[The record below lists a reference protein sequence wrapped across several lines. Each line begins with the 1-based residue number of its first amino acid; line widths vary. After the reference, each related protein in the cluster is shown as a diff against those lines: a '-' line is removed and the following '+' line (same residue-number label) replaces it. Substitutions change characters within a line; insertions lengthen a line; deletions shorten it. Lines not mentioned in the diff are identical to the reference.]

1 MVGHLKAFN
10 KIPQQS
16 NDNSESNN
24 NNTDVNTVQV
34 EDSHN
39 ENTEMKD
46 TVLNQGLDKQPPE
59 TSETC

>member
-24 NNTDVNTVQV
+24 NNTTVNTEKV
-34 EDSHN
+34 EESNTD
-39 ENTEMKD
+39 NTEVRD
-46 TVLNQGLDKQPPE
+46 TTVSN
-59 TSETC
+59 